1 MAITFDVQPG
11 YQFSASERVTYSKL
25 NLLGTPGITLDGLVD
40 SSEITDGAVTTQKLA
55 SSIDINSKIDDH
67 NLALS
72 KLAQGTHGQILYY
85 DANSD
90 LVTLPPG
97 TDGYFLRTKGAGAD
111 PEWASQAGLGSV
123 PYTDIT
129 TDGNDKYLTT
139 DSSGNIEWIDKPVT
153 ISQHTFYT
161 SDNAEDIRAG
171 TGFEEVSIVDGTG
184 TAYTPEHL
192 RVTLYCETSDAAT
205 GYDAGDE
212 LELGHN
218 FWSAYSQNRNA
229 VLVIYDAASQK
240 VRIQFEYHVIASRGS
255 GLRIQNKTTGDDV
268 EVNYGAAVS
277 GKAFLGNF
285 KFKVRAW
292 KSGFASS
299 GTNAGPLTSDPG
311 YYFSGLSS
319 GTAGDYIFGTTA
331 ASRQVVFNHGLG
343 SVPKLVRSVFV
354 ATSDISELGLV
365 SGQEIDTSNLI
376 GSFSSS
382 EWHLVQ
388 TVSTTSQV
396 RLNVQL
402 GNVGQVPSPVWLGN
416 NSTNKLTA
424 LTSDMMSKMKFK
436 LYAWK

>member
-55 SSIDINSKIDDH
+55 SSIDVNSKIDDH
-67 NLALS
+67 NLALT

-97 TDGYFLRTKGAGAD
+97 TDGYFLRTNGAGAD
-111 PEWASQAGLGSV
+111 PEWVSQAGLSSV

-129 TDGNDKYLTT
+129 TNGNDKYLST

-161 SDNAEDIRAG
+161 SNNAEHIRANDG
-171 TGFEEVSIVDGTG
+171 YEEVSIVDGTG
-184 TAYTPEHL
+184 AAYSPEHL
-192 RVTLYCETSDAAT
+192 RVTLYCETNDAET
-205 GYDAGDE
+205 EYDAGDE

-218 FWSAYSQNRNA
+218 FWSARGQNKNA
-229 VLVIYDAASQK
+229 VLVVYDASAQK
-240 VRIQFEYHVIASRGS
+240 VRIQYQYDVIADRGS
-255 GLRIQNKTTGDDV
+255 GLRIQNKNTGQQITADSDIL
-268 EVNYGAAVS
+268 A
-277 GKAFLGNF
+277 NF
-285 KFKVRAW
+285 KFKVRTW

-319 GTAGDYIFGTTA
+319 GTAGDYIFAKTA
-331 ASRQVVFNHGLG
+331 ADRQVVFNHGLG

-354 ATSDISELGLV
+354 ATSDVSELGLV

-376 GSFSSS
+376 GTFSSS

-402 GNVGQVPSPVWLGN
+402 GHMGQEPSPVWLGN

-424 LTSDMMSKMKFK
+424 FTNGINSGVLSGLKFK

>member
-25 NLLGTPGITLDGLVD
+25 NLLGTPGISLAGTVD

-55 SSIDINSKIDDH
+55 DSIDINSKVDDH
-67 NLALS
+67 NLALT
-72 KLAQGTHGQILYY
+72 KLAAGTHGQILYY

-111 PEWASQAGLGSV
+111 PEWASQTGISSV

-129 TDGNDKYLTT
+129 TNGNDKYLTT
-139 DSSGNIEWIDKPVT
+139 DSSGNIEWINKPTVT
-153 ISQHTFYT
+153 IPDSFITT
-161 SDNAEDIRAG
+161 G
-171 TGFEEVSIVDGTG
+171 TADSIFAATGKEEVIPIVDSAGA
-184 TAYTPEHL
+184 AYTPEHL
-192 RVTLYCETSDAAT
+192 RVTLYCETTDSDT

-218 FWSAYSQNRNA
+218 FWSGVNQNRNA
-229 VLVIYDAASQK
+229 VIVIYDASSQSVVVK
-240 VRIQFEYHVIASRGS
+240 FNNNTSSVTD
-255 GLRIQNKTTGDDV
+255 LRILGKS
-268 EVNYGAAVS
+268 GANA
-277 GKAFLGNF
+277 GKSVTASSAILANF
-285 KFKVRAW
+285 KFKIRTW
-292 KSGFASS
+292 QSGFASS

-343 SVPKLVRSVFV
+343 GVPKLIRTVLV
-354 ATSDISELGLV
+354 ATSDVSELGLV
-365 SGQEIDTSNLI
+365 AGDEVDANDLL
-376 GSFSSS
+376 GSKSDSQWDMVHTKLS
-382 EWHLVQ
+382 
-388 TVSTTSQV
+388 TSQV
-396 RLNVQL
+396 RLCISL
-402 GNVGQVPSPVWLGN
+402 DAYGNAPQANWLSN
-416 NSTNKLTA
+416 YSNNKLIQ
-424 LTSDMMSKMKFK
+424 LTNDIASKMKFK

>member
-1 MAITFDVQPG
+1 MAITFNVQPG

-25 NLLGTPGITLDGLVD
+25 NLLGTPGITLNGTVD
-40 SSEITDGAVTTQKLA
+40 SGEITDGAVITSKLA
-55 SSIDINSKIDDH
+55 NSIDINSKIDDH
-67 NLALS
+67 NLALT

-97 TDGYFLRTKGAGAD
+97 TSGYFLRTKGEGAD
-111 PEWASQAGLGSV
+111 PEWAAQTGISSV

-129 TDGNDKYLTT
+129 TNGNDKYLTT

-255 GLRIQNKTTGDDV
+255 GLRIQHKTTGDNV
-268 EVNYGAAVS
+268 EVSYGAAVS

-319 GTAGDYIFGTTA
+319 GTVSDYIFA
-331 ASRQVVFNHGLG
+331 ANASDRVAVFNHGLG
-343 SVPKLVRSVFV
+343 STPKLVRSVIV
-354 ATSDISELGLV
+354 ATSDVSELGLV
-365 SGQEIDTSNLI
+365 SGEEIDSDD
-376 GSFSSS
+376 
-382 EWHLVQ
+382 LVYQ
-388 TVSTTSQV
+388 YNDYEQKTVNTKVNASQV
-396 RLNVQL
+396 RLGMAAGYKGMYINHTSTL
-402 GNVGQVPSPVWLGN
+402 TLVGM
-416 NSTNKLTA
+416 TA
-424 LTSDMMSKMKFK
+424 AIASKMKFK

>member
-1 MAITFDVQPG
+1 MAITFNVQPG

-25 NLLGTPGITLDGLVD
+25 NLLGTPGLTLNGTVD

-67 NLALS
+67 NLALT

-97 TDGYFLRTKGAGAD
+97 TSGYFLRTKGAGAD
-111 PEWASQAGLGSV
+111 PEWAAQTGISSV

-129 TDGNDKYLTT
+129 TNGNDKYLTT

-161 SDNAEDIRAG
+161 SDNAEVIRAG

-218 FWSAYSQNRNA
+218 FWSAYNQNRNA

-240 VRIQFEYHVIASRGS
+240 VRIQYQYNVIAARGS
-255 GLRIQNKTTGDDV
+255 GLRIQGKS
-268 EVNYGAAVS
+268 S
-277 GKAFLGNF
+277 GQQVTADSTVLANF

-319 GTAGDYIFGTTA
+319 GTVSDYIFA
-331 ASRQVVFNHGLG
+331 ANASDRVAVFNHGLG
-343 SVPKLVRSVFV
+343 STPKLVRSVIV
-354 ATSDISELGLV
+354 ATSDVSELGLV
-365 SGQEIDTSNLI
+365 SGDEIDSGDLI
-376 GSFSSS
+376 YQYNDY
-382 EWHLVQ
+382 EQ
-388 TVSTTSQV
+388 KTVNTKVNASQV
-396 RLNVQL
+396 RLGMAAGYKGMYINHTSTL
-402 GNVGQVPSPVWLGN
+402 TLVGM
-416 NSTNKLTA
+416 TA
-424 LTSDMMSKMKFK
+424 AIASKMKFK

>member
-67 NLALS
+67 NLALT

-97 TDGYFLRTKGAGAD
+97 TSGYFLRTKGAGAD
-111 PEWASQAGLGSV
+111 PEWAAQTGISSV

-129 TDGNDKYLTT
+129 TNGNDKYLTT

-153 ISQHTFYT
+153 ISQDTFYT
-161 SDNAEDIRAG
+161 SDNAYDILVSANKREA
-171 TGFEEVSIVDGTG
+171 VSIVDGSG
-184 TAYTPEHL
+184 SGYAPEHL
-192 RVTLYCETSDAAT
+192 RVTLYCETSCPDT

-218 FWSAYSQNRNA
+218 FWSAHNQHRNA
-229 VLVIYDAASQK
+229 VLIIYDTSEEQAIVQFTGNSSVSNLRLQK
-240 VRIQFEYHVIASRGS
+240 
-255 GLRIQNKTTGDDV
+255 KTDGTKFNATQAML
-268 EVNYGAAVS
+268 ER
-277 GKAFLGNF
+277 F
-285 KFKVRAW
+285 KFKIRTW

-343 SVPKLVRSVFV
+343 SVPKLVRSVLV
-354 ATSDISELGLV
+354 ATSDVSELGLV
-365 SGQEIDTSNLI
+365 AGDEVDTRNIVYSYDDT
-376 GSFSSS
+376 
-382 EWHLVQ
+382 EWDLVA
-388 TVSTTSQV
+388 TKTNASQV
-396 RLNVQL
+396 RLNMTLGLSGTVQKTTWMFH
-402 GNVGQVPSPVWLGN
+402 S
-416 NSTNKLTA
+416 STNNLTY
-424 LTSDMMSKMKFK
+424 LTSDMASKMKFK

>member
-25 NLLGTPGITLDGLVD
+25 NLLGTPGISLAGTVD

-55 SSIDINSKIDDH
+55 DSIDINSKVDDH
-67 NLALS
+67 NLALT
-72 KLAQGTHGQILYY
+72 KLAAGTHGQILYY

-111 PEWASQAGLGSV
+111 PEWASQTGISSV

-129 TDGNDKYLTT
+129 TNGNDKYLTT
-139 DSSGNIEWIDKPVT
+139 DSSGNIEWINKPTVT
-153 ISQHTFYT
+153 LPDSFITTGTANSIF
-161 SDNAEDIRAG
+161 AAAG
-171 TGFEEVSIVDGTG
+171 KEEVVPIVDSAGA
-184 TAYTPEHL
+184 AYTPEHL
-192 RVTLYCETSDAAT
+192 RVTLYCETNDTAT

-218 FWSAYSQNRNA
+218 FWSSVNQNRNA
-229 VLVIYDAASQK
+229 VIVIYDSSSQS
-240 VRIQFEYHVIASRGS
+240 VVIKFNGNTSSAT
-255 GLRIQNKTTGDDV
+255 GLRILSKTTGQSVTVDTTI
-268 EVNYGAAVS
+268 
-277 GKAFLGNF
+277 LGNF

-292 KSGFASS
+292 RSGFASA
-299 GTNAGPLTSDPG
+299 GTNAGPLTSEPG

-331 ASRQVVFNHGLG
+331 ASRQVVFDHGLG

-354 ATSDISELGLV
+354 ATSDVSELGLV
-365 SGQEIDTSNLI
+365 AGDEVDTRNIVYSYDDT
-376 GSFSSS
+376 
-382 EWHLVQ
+382 EWDLVA
-388 TVSTTSQV
+388 TKTNASQV
-396 RLNVQL
+396 RLNMTLGLSGTVQKTTWMFH
-402 GNVGQVPSPVWLGN
+402 S
-416 NSTNKLTA
+416 STNNLTY
-424 LTSDMMSKMKFK
+424 LTSDMASKMKFK

>member
-25 NLLGTPGITLDGLVD
+25 NLLGTPGISLAGTVD

-55 SSIDINSKIDDH
+55 DSIDINSKVDDH
-67 NLALS
+67 NLALT
-72 KLAQGTHGQILYY
+72 KLAAGTHGQILYY

-111 PEWASQAGLGSV
+111 PEWASQTGISSV

-129 TDGNDKYLTT
+129 TNGNDKYLTT
-139 DSSGNIEWIDKPVT
+139 DSSGNIEWINKPTVT
-153 ISQHTFYT
+153 LPDSFITTGTANSIF
-161 SDNAEDIRAG
+161 AAAG
-171 TGFEEVSIVDGTG
+171 KEEVVPIVDSAGA
-184 TAYTPEHL
+184 AYTPEHL
-192 RVTLYCETSDAAT
+192 RVTLYCETNDTAT

-218 FWSAYSQNRNA
+218 FWSSVNQNRNA
-229 VLVIYDAASQK
+229 VIVIYDSSSQS
-240 VRIQFEYHVIASRGS
+240 VVIKFNGNTSSAT
-255 GLRIQNKTTGDDV
+255 GLRILSKTTGQSVTVDTTI
-268 EVNYGAAVS
+268 
-277 GKAFLGNF
+277 LGNF

-292 KSGFASS
+292 RSGFASA

-331 ASRQVVFNHGLG
+331 ASRQVVFDHGLG

-354 ATSDISELGLV
+354 ATSDVSELGLV
-365 SGQEIDTSNLI
+365 SGQEVDTSNLI

-396 RLNVQL
+396 RVNVSL
-402 GNVGQVPSPVWLGN
+402 GSSGQSPSPVWLTN
-416 NSTNKLTA
+416 NSTNKIVQ

>member
-1 MAITFDVQPG
+1 MAITFNVQPG

-25 NLLGTPGITLDGLVD
+25 NLLGTPGISLQGTVD
-40 SSEITDGAVTTQKLA
+40 SSEITDGAVVTSKLQNG
-55 SSIDINSKIDDH
+55 IDINSKISDH
-67 NLALS
+67 NLALT
-72 KLAQGTHGQILYY
+72 KLAQGSHGQILYY
-85 DANSD
+85 DANGD
-90 LVTLPPG
+90 LVTLAPG
-97 TDGYFLRTKGAGAD
+97 TDGYFLKTKGAGAN
-111 PEWASQAGLGSV
+111 PEWAAQAGLESV
-123 PYTDIT
+123 PYTSIST
-129 TDGNDKYLTT
+129 NGNDKYLTT
-139 DSSGNIEWIDKPVT
+139 DSSGNIEWIDKPAT

-184 TAYTPEHL
+184 AAYSPEHL
-192 RVTLYCETSDAAT
+192 RVTLYCETSDTAT

-218 FWSAYSQNRNA
+218 FWSAHNQNRNA

-240 VRIQFEYHVIASRGS
+240 VRIQYQYNVIASRGS
-255 GLRIQNKTTGDDV
+255 GLRIQGKDSGQ
-268 EVNYGAAVS
+268 EVTANSTVLA
-277 GKAFLGNF
+277 NF
-285 KFKVRAW
+285 KFKIRTW

-319 GTAGDYIFGTTA
+319 GTAGDYIFGKTA

-354 ATSDISELGLV
+354 ATSDVSELGLV

-376 GSFSSS
+376 GTFGSS

-402 GNVGQVPSPVWLGN
+402 GHVGQVLSPVWLGN

>member
-1 MAITFDVQPG
+1 MAITFNVQPG

-25 NLLGTPGITLDGLVD
+25 NLLGTPGITLNGTVD
-40 SSEITDGAVTTQKLA
+40 SGEITDGAVITPKLA
-55 SSIDINSKIDDH
+55 DGIDINSKIDDH
-67 NLALS
+67 NLALT

-90 LVTLPPG
+90 LATLPPG

-129 TDGNDKYLTT
+129 TNGNDKYLTT
-139 DSSGNIEWIDKPVT
+139 DSSGNIEWINKPTVVLPDSFIT
-153 ISQHTFYT
+153 TGTANSIF
-161 SDNAEDIRAG
+161 AAAG
-171 TGFEEVSIVDGTG
+171 KEEVVPIVDSGG
-184 TAYTPEHL
+184 AAYTPEHL
-192 RVTLYCETSDAAT
+192 RVTLYCETNDTAT

-218 FWSAYSQNRNA
+218 FWSAYNQNRNA
-229 VLVIYDAASQK
+229 VIVIYDASAQS
-240 VRIQFEYHVIASRGS
+240 VVIKFNGNTSS
-255 GLRIQNKTTGDDV
+255 VTDLRILSKTTGQS
-268 EVNYGAAVS
+268 VS
-277 GKAFLGNF
+277 ADTTILGNF

-292 KSGFASS
+292 RSGFASA
-299 GTNAGPLTSDPG
+299 GTNAGPLTSEPG

-343 SVPKLVRSVFV
+343 SVPKLVRSVLV

-365 SGQEIDTSNLI
+365 AGDEVDTRNIVYSYDDT
-376 GSFSSS
+376 
-382 EWHLVQ
+382 EWDLVA
-388 TVSTTSQV
+388 TKTNASQV
-396 RLNVQL
+396 RLNMTLGLSGTVQKTTWMFH
-402 GNVGQVPSPVWLGN
+402 S
-416 NSTNKLTA
+416 STNNLTY
-424 LTSDMMSKMKFK
+424 LTSDMASKMKFK

>member
-1 MAITFDVQPG
+1 MAITFNVQPG

-25 NLLGTPGITLDGLVD
+25 NLLGTPGITLNGTVD
-40 SSEITDGAVTTQKLA
+40 SGEITDGAVTTQKLA

-67 NLALS
+67 NLALT

-139 DSSGNIEWIDKPVT
+139 DSSGNIEWINKPTVVLPDSFIT
-153 ISQHTFYT
+153 TGTADSIF
-161 SDNAEDIRAG
+161 AAAG
-171 TGFEEVSIVDGTG
+171 KEEVVPIVDSSGA
-184 TAYTPEHL
+184 AYTPEHI
-192 RVTLYCETSDAAT
+192 RVTLYCETTDTAT

-229 VLVIYDAASQK
+229 VIVIYDASAQS
-240 VRIQFEYHVIASRGS
+240 VVIKFNGNTSAVSS
-255 GLRIQNKTTGDDV
+255 LRILSKTTGQSV
-268 EVNYGAAVS
+268 EPTSTV
-277 GKAFLGNF
+277 LQNF

-292 KSGFASS
+292 RSGFASA
-299 GTNAGPLTSDPG
+299 GTNAGPLTSEPG

-354 ATSDISELGLV
+354 ATSDVSELGLV
-365 SGQEIDTSNLI
+365 SGQEVDTSNLI

-396 RLNVQL
+396 RVNVSL
-402 GNVGQVPSPVWLGN
+402 GSSGQSPSPVWLTN
-416 NSTNKLTA
+416 NSTNKIVQ

>member
-40 SSEITDGAVTTQKLA
+40 SSEITDGAVITQKLA

-72 KLAQGTHGQILYY
+72 KLARGTHGQILYY

-97 TDGYFLRTKGAGAD
+97 TDGYFLRTKGEGAD

-129 TDGNDKYLTT
+129 TNGNDKYLTT

-161 SDNAEDIRAG
+161 SNNAEYIRANDG
-171 TGFEEVSIVDGTG
+171 YEEVSIVDGTG
-184 TAYTPEHL
+184 AAYSPEHL

-240 VRIQFEYHVIASRGS
+240 VRIQYQYDVIAVRGS
-255 GLRIQNKTTGDDV
+255 GLRIQGKD
-268 EVNYGAAVS
+268 S
-277 GKAFLGNF
+277 GQQVTADSTVLANF

-396 RLNVQL
+396 RLNVSL
-402 GNVGQVPSPVWLGN
+402 GDVGQSPSPVWLTN
-416 NSTNKLTA
+416 NSNNKIVKLTG
-424 LTSDMMSKMKFK
+424 DMMSKMKFK

>member
-25 NLLGTPGITLDGLVD
+25 NLLGTPGLTLNGTVD

-55 SSIDINSKIDDH
+55 SSIDINSKIDDN
-67 NLALS
+67 NLALT

-97 TDGYFLRTKGAGAD
+97 TSGYFLRTKGAGAD
-111 PEWASQAGLGSV
+111 PEWAAQTGISSV

-129 TDGNDKYLTT
+129 TNGNDKYLTT
-139 DSSGNIEWIDKPVT
+139 DSSGNIEWINKPTVVLPDSFIT
-153 ISQHTFYT
+153 
-161 SDNAEDIRAG
+161 
-171 TGFEEVSIVDGTG
+171 TG
-184 TAYTPEHL
+184 TANSIFAAAGKEEVVPIVDSGGVAYNPEHL
-192 RVTLYCETSDAAT
+192 RVTLYCETNDTAT

-218 FWSAYSQNRNA
+218 FWSAYNQNRNA
-229 VLVIYDAASQK
+229 VIVIYDASAQS
-240 VRIQFEYHVIASRGS
+240 VVIKFNGNTSS
-255 GLRIQNKTTGDDV
+255 VTDLRILSKTTGQS
-268 EVNYGAAVS
+268 VNADTTI
-277 GKAFLGNF
+277 LGNF

-292 KSGFASS
+292 RSGFASA
-299 GTNAGPLTSDPG
+299 GTNAGPLTSEPG

-343 SVPKLVRSVFV
+343 SVPKLVRSVLV
-354 ATSDISELGLV
+354 ATSDVSELGLV
-365 SGQEIDTSNLI
+365 AGDEVDTRNIVYSYDDT
-376 GSFSSS
+376 
-382 EWHLVQ
+382 EWDLVA
-388 TVSTTSQV
+388 TKTNASQV
-396 RLNVQL
+396 RLNMTLGLSGTVQKTTW
-402 GNVGQVPSPVWLGN
+402 VFHS
-416 NSTNKLTA
+416 STNNLTY
-424 LTSDMMSKMKFK
+424 LTSDMASKMKFK

>member
-111 PEWASQAGLGSV
+111 PEWASQTGISSV

-161 SDNAEDIRAG
+161 SDNAEVIRASAS
-171 TGFEEVSIVDGTG
+171 GFEEVSIVDGTG

-218 FWSAYSQNRNA
+218 FWSAYNQNRNA
-229 VLVIYDAASQK
+229 VLVIYDASAQK
-240 VRIQFEYHVIASRGS
+240 VRIQYQYNVIAGRGS
-255 GLRIQNKTTGDDV
+255 GLRIQGKNTGQQVTADSTV
-268 EVNYGAAVS
+268 LA
-277 GKAFLGNF
+277 NF

-331 ASRQVVFNHGLG
+331 ASRQVVFDHGLG
-343 SVPKLVRSVFV
+343 SVPKLVRSVLV
-354 ATSDISELGLV
+354 ATSDVSELGLV
-365 SGQEIDTSNLI
+365 AGDEVDTRNIVYSYDDT
-376 GSFSSS
+376 
-382 EWHLVQ
+382 EWDLVA
-388 TVSTTSQV
+388 TKTNASQV
-396 RLNVQL
+396 RLNMTLGLSGTVQKTTWMFH
-402 GNVGQVPSPVWLGN
+402 S
-416 NSTNKLTA
+416 STNNLTY
-424 LTSDMMSKMKFK
+424 LTSDMASKMKFK

>member
-1 MAITFDVQPG
+1 MAITFNVQPG

-25 NLLGTPGITLDGLVD
+25 NLLGTPGITLSGTVD
-40 SSEITDGAVTTQKLA
+40 SGEITDGAVITSKLA
-55 SSIDINSKIDDH
+55 NSIDINSKIDDH
-67 NLALS
+67 NLALT

-111 PEWASQAGLGSV
+111 PEWASQTGISSV

-161 SDNAEDIRAG
+161 SNNAEYIRANDG
-171 TGFEEVSIVDGTG
+171 YEEVSIVDGTG

-192 RVTLYCETSDAAT
+192 RVTLHCETSDAAT

-218 FWSAYSQNRNA
+218 FWSAYNQNRNA
-229 VLVIYDAASQK
+229 VLVIYDASAQK
-240 VRIQFEYHVIASRGS
+240 VRIQYQYNVIAGRGS
-255 GLRIQNKTTGDDV
+255 GLRIQGKNTGQQVTADSTV
-268 EVNYGAAVS
+268 LA
-277 GKAFLGNF
+277 NF

-319 GTAGDYIFGTTA
+319 GTVSDYIFA
-331 ASRQVVFNHGLG
+331 ANASDRVAVFNHGLG
-343 SVPKLVRSVFV
+343 STPKLVRSVIV
-354 ATSDISELGLV
+354 ATSDVSELGLV
-365 SGQEIDTSNLI
+365 SGEEIDSDD
-376 GSFSSS
+376 
-382 EWHLVQ
+382 LVYQ
-388 TVSTTSQV
+388 YNDYEQKTVNTKVNASQV
-396 RLNVQL
+396 RLGMAAGYKGMYINHTSTL
-402 GNVGQVPSPVWLGN
+402 TLVGM
-416 NSTNKLTA
+416 TA
-424 LTSDMMSKMKFK
+424 AIASKMKFK